1 MWFFLL
7 LANAWLTMLSNAGP
21 TMCTMRK
28 AEGLRC
34 SATLDRECSPT
45 LGSQRAPFARLKS
58 YLRAYRNMDLDY
70 APVWSR
76 QVRNQVQILKLPPC
90 WQKVGSQGC
99 SNLRAQ
105 LIQRFNRILAARA
118 ASTLVLGHR

>member
-1 MWFFLL
+1 MQQVFKRNLKGSGWGRIRCLGMCGMAGCGSRWRCVWFFLL

-76 QVRNQVQILKLPPC
+76 QVRN
-90 WQKVGSQGC
+90 
-99 SNLRAQ
+99 
-105 LIQRFNRILAARA
+105 
-118 ASTLVLGHR
+118 